1 MSSLSGKG
9 VLLCSPGVWKEGKVS
24 AVQPSAICL
33 SVCYLKLG
41 RPSVVKKRSFSMRC
55 VEMYVYVCVSE
66 FLIGSST
73 YLKCEQRQENL
84 IQLRGLSAFYCIHR
98 T

>member
-1 MSSLSGKG
+1 M
-9 VLLCSPGVWKEGKVS
+9 
-24 AVQPSAICL
+24 
-33 SVCYLKLG
+33 
-41 RPSVVKKRSFSMRC
+41 KKRSFTMRC
-55 VEMYVYVCVSE
+55 MEVYVYVCVSE